1 MQNMKL
7 ALTDLF
13 GKKLALLLWYID
25 QDFEERAVIVS
36 GVGFLHDGCL
46 SLHRGHLLPPL
57 RIPLALVWRAQ
68 EVPDELKD
76 IVTGAQYLI
85 QASLAEMEIKG
96 KAG

>member
-1 MQNMKL
+1 MQNMRL

-13 GKKLALLLWYID
+13 GKKLALLLWYVD
-25 QDFEERAVIVS
+25 KNFEQSAVIVS

-57 RIPLALVWRAQ
+57 QIPLALVWRAQ
-68 EVPDELKD
+68 SVPDDLKD
-76 IVTGAQYLI
+76 IVKGADYCI
-85 QASLAEMEIKG
+85 QASMAEMEIKG